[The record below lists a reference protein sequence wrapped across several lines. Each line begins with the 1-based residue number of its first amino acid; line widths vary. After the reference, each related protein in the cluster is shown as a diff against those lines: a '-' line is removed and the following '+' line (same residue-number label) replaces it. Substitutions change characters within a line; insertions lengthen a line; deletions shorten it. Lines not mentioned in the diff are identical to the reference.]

1 MVFVPNAVDASE
13 ASAID
18 SLLRRTVFKT
28 QRLGMQGLGNG
39 ERWEF
44 IPNVDQH
51 GEPQGCL
58 CSLMVV
64 PFGMEAGGL
73 LIDTALI
80 EEARV
85 KLPFLPKM
93 TLQLDNFCRSDGP
106 GHRVLA
112 RVAADLAELF
122 GGLIDVD
129 GADYVL
135 PAVQA
140 TGGNKSGRAPIQ
152 YYALK
157 YDIDSTRTGTT
168 YCIDGH
174 LMRVWSEHPAFWLMV

>member
-1 MVFVPNAVDASE
+1 VDATA

-18 SLLRRTVFKT
+18 SLLRRTVHKT
-28 QRLGMQGLGNG
+28 QRLGVSGQGLGYG

-44 IPNVDQH
+44 IPNVDRH
-51 GEPQGCL
+51 GSPEGCL

-64 PFGMEAGGL
+64 PFGMEAGGSHV
-73 LIDTALI
+73 DTALI
-80 EEARV
+80 EEARA

-93 TLQLDNFCRSDGP
+93 TLQLDNFCRNDAS

-112 RVAADLAELF
+112 RVAADLAEHF

-135 PAVQA
+135 PAIQSMER
-140 TGGNKSGRAPIQ
+140 NKPDEGDSGHARAVYSLQ
-152 YYALK
+152 YN
-157 YDIDSTRTGTT
+157 IDETRTGTT
-168 YCIDGH
+168 YCIDAN
-174 LMRVWSEHPAFWLMV
+174 LMRVWSDHPAFWLMV